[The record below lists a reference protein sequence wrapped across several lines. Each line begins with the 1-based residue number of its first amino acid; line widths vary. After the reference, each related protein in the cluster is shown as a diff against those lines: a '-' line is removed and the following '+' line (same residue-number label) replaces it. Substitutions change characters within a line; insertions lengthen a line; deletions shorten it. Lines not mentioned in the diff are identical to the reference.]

1 VINLV
6 PDPVAPAQSE
16 ERRVDSVTLLTFYL
30 FFLMAIPS
38 ALVFAPLGGAGSLS
52 TIFGA
57 VLFIWYLLN
66 WLHPSS
72 TFGSHRLPMRAAA
85 VAFLC
90 AILVSYAV
98 ANRHAL
104 PALEVNGADRGLI
117 LTCGWLGV
125 LFLAADGI
133 HSIERL
139 QVMLRRIV
147 FGATAMA
154 LLGIIQ
160 FFTGLNAAKYIVI
173 PGLVANQPYIDV
185 SLRDALHR
193 VSATAIHPI
202 EFGFVLAAI
211 LPIAIHQARYAK
223 PGFRVR
229 RWSQV
234 AAIAATMPMTVSRS
248 AMLGLAVS
256 LIVILPTWSR
266 RDRWTAIIVTVCSLF
281 ALRAVI
287 PGLLGTLRNLFLE
300 IGSDSSSQS
309 RTAAFGHAA
318 PLISAHP
325 FFGQG
330 FGTFLPNVLFF
341 TDDQY
346 LNSLIEIGV
355 VGIIAILTLFITG
368 WLLARS
374 VRRVS
379 GDAEIRHLAQCLA
392 ASVAVMFV
400 CYATFD
406 AFYFP
411 MAAGL
416 TFLILGC
423 VGALWRLV
431 KDESSSFGRI
441 HSHELSTGAAVQAEY
456 ARPRA

>member
-1 VINLV
+1 
-6 PDPVAPAQSE
+6 
-16 ERRVDSVTLLTFYL
+16 
-30 FFLMAIPS
+30 
-38 ALVFAPLGGAGSLS
+38 
-52 TIFGA
+52 
-57 VLFIWYLLN
+57 
-66 WLHPSS
+66 
-72 TFGSHRLPMRAAA
+72 
-85 VAFLC
+85 
-90 AILVSYAV
+90 
-98 ANRHAL
+98 
-104 PALEVNGADRGLI
+104 
-117 LTCGWLGV
+117 
-125 LFLAADGI
+125 
-133 HSIERL
+133 
-139 QVMLRRIV
+139 
-147 FGATAMA
+147 
-154 LLGIIQ
+154 
-160 FFTGLNAAKYIVI
+160 
-173 PGLVANQPYIDV
+173 
-185 SLRDALHR
+185 
-193 VSATAIHPI
+193 
-202 EFGFVLAAI
+202 
-211 LPIAIHQARYAK
+211 
-223 PGFRVR
+223 
-229 RWSQV
+229 
-234 AAIAATMPMTVSRS
+234 
-248 AMLGLAVS
+248 
-256 LIVILPTWSR
+256 VILPTWSR